1 MCVHACACE
10 VLRTHTHTHTLS
22 LSLKKKKK
30 FTQRAKRQGG
40 GDKQKRAV
48 GQVRKCAV
56 KMVAKYAYG
65 PRFKCACIALEEKKI
80 LVKCLHWP
88 HFDGTG
94 FWILLQ
100 CHSQGLLKRLGF
112 VDLHAN
118 FCRDLLRSQKRP
130 NPEAKR
136 PIEEQKRPT
145 WEFLQRFGL
154 IVKSGTDVATTQ
166 FTLHFTTHFAT
177 LNNTLC
183 RCCYRRRLLLSSKL
197 PI

>member
-1 MCVHACACE
+1 MCVRVCCNSRFAQKLCLSLVLVCARYAHMCARMCWSACAFACTC
-10 VLRTHTHTHTLS
+10 VRVCMCMYNRSNIAPRMCVYTRARVRFYAHTHTHTLS

-56 KMVAKYAYG
+56 KMVVKYAYG

-94 FWILLQ
+94 F
-100 CHSQGLLKRLGF
+100 
-112 VDLHAN
+112 
-118 FCRDLLRSQKRP
+118 
-130 NPEAKR
+130 
-136 PIEEQKRPT
+136 
-145 WEFLQRFGL
+145 
-154 IVKSGTDVATTQ
+154 
-166 FTLHFTTHFAT
+166 
-177 LNNTLC
+177 
-183 RCCYRRRLLLSSKL
+183 
-197 PI
+197 